1 MMLYIYKIL
10 KLLSENYW
18 SSPISWANLQGK
30 NTPKS
35 VAFLYPN
42 NKRSER
48 EMKETV
54 SHAIT

>member
-1 MMLYIYKIL
+1 MYKIL

-18 SSPISWANLQGK
+18 SSPITWANFQGK
-30 NTPKS
+30 NIPKS

-42 NKRSER
+42 NERSER

-54 SHAIT
+54 SLAIT